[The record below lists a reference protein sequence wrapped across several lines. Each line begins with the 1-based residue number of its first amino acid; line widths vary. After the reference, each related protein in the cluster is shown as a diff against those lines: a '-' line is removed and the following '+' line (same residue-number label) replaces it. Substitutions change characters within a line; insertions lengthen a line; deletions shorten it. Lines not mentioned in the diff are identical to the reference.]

1 MIPGL
6 KTLKSLRKLAI
17 TIKNKEEQNQ
27 LIQEIPN
34 LQILNNEKVS
44 RVNSEAI
51 QFAKEKNSYNEQF
64 FQQTPASVE
73 KSTIKQ
79 EDLETLSSL
88 YDSIRQIHKEV
99 SPENDNVLAEQFD
112 EHVRNILYDL
122 NSKLEDQTINVSSSK
137 SLTIKAKYALFE
149 ICFSKFMEYLE
160 GMDQR
165 LAIILESLHDSHA
178 LIFKEMSS

>member
-17 TIKNKEEQNQ
+17 TIKNKEEQIQ

-34 LQILNNEKVS
+34 LQILNNEKVY
-44 RVNSEAI
+44 RSETI